1 MISYYDDLKNSY
13 ENQNG
18 FKEAAQSEG
27 VENFDRYVTEYL
39 QSDQQTLS
47 TLMVKSYCQDGKR
60 VFLDSATK
68 IGANVLASFVI
79 LSQII

>member
-1 MISYYDDLKNSY
+1 MISYYDDLRYSY

-27 VENFDRYVTEYL
+27 VQDFEGYVTEYL

-60 VFLDSATK
+60 VFFDSAVK
-68 IGANVLASFVI
+68 IGANILASFVI